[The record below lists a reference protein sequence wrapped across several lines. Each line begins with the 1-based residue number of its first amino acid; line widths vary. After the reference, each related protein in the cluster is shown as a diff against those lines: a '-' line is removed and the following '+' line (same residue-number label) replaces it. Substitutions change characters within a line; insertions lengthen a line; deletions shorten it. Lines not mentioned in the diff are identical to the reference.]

1 MFARCPPKWGPW
13 GTVGPRKLAK
23 LMVTEGLTEC
33 VGLRQREGAVP
44 KVRALLTKWEE
55 EKPFPDSREV

>member
-1 MFARCPPKWGPW
+1 MFRCCPPKWGPW

-33 VGLRQREGAVP
+33 GPGGRGRGRAQSESSSDKTGRRET
-44 KVRALLTKWEE
+44 LS
-55 EKPFPDSREV
+55 DSREV